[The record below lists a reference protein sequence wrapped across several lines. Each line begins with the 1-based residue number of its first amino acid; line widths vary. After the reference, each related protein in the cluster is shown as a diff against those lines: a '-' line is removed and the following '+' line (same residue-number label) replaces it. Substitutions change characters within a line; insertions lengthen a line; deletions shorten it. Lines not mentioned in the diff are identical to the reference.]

1 MSRITAWTRKF
12 PPNMS
17 KTSGMLR
24 LFFAAVMYSLQN
36 FHQSWMHPGSQGTS
50 LVPWI
55 AAKGGWSVVTLAHLV
70 SARAFERV
78 GDVEVEVAQ

>member
-1 MSRITAWTRKF
+1 
-12 PPNMS
+12 
-17 KTSGMLR
+17 MLR

>member
-1 MSRITAWTRKF
+1 
-12 PPNMS
+12 
-17 KTSGMLR
+17 MLR
-24 LFFAAVMYSLQN
+24 LFLLLLQLSLE
-36 FHQSWMHPGSQGTS
+36 SWMHPGSQGTN

-55 AAKGGWSVVTLAHLV
+55 AAKGGWSVVTLAHLA